1 MRDLLVLFSNK
12 RFTTLWFARTISN
25 FGNGMAPIAV
35 SFGVLGLEGATAGD
49 LGTVLAAHAI
59 PVVLMLP
66 LGGVLADRLPR
77 AFVISVTDLILS
89 VFIAA
94 VGVLFITDRA
104 TVLNLALIH
113 VVAGVLNALW
123 WPAFPG
129 LVPAVM
135 QERDLQQANGLLAIG
150 SNGGMVFGT
159 AAGGVITAFIGPGWA
174 ILIDACTFLIAG
186 ALVWTFRDV
195 APAGGA
201 GESMI
206 RDLHDGWKTFLSFR
220 WVWAIVAA
228 FSVIVACMRA
238 GFDVAGPVLM
248 KAEYSGAASWAVIQ
262 TGQSIGYVLGAMLA
276 TRVRPARPLVYSLF
290 FTLTMP
296 VLLIMLA
303 LNSPLW
309 LLAIGGVLIGMCWDQ
324 WGVYWTTALQTH
336 IPRDSLSRVSSF
348 DAMGSLVFGP
358 VGLAVAGPAIAAF
371 GVSDVMLGCA
381 AITVLVLALPLLER
395 EVRELRWVDPEP
407 VTAANGD

>member
-1 MRDLLVLFSNK
+1 M
-12 RFTTLWFARTISN
+12 
-25 FGNGMAPIAV
+25 
-35 SFGVLGLEGATAGD
+35 SFGVLGLPGATAKD
-49 LGTVLAAHAI
+49 LGTVLAAQAI
-59 PVVLMLP
+59 PVVIMLP
-66 LGGVLADRLPR
+66 FGGVLADRLPR
-77 AFVISVTDLILS
+77 ALVIAVTDIVLS
-89 VFIAA
+89 VFIGTA
-94 VGVLFITDRA
+94 GFLFITGQA

-113 VVAGVLNALW
+113 VVAGILQALW

-135 QERDLQQANGLLAIG
+135 QERDLQRANGLLAIG
-150 SNGGMVFGT
+150 SNGGLVFGT
-159 AAGGVITAFIGPGWA
+159 AVGGIITAFIGPGWA
-174 ILIDACTFLIAG
+174 ILIDAGTFLIAG

-195 APAGGA
+195 APAGNSDS
-201 GESMI
+201 SMFA
-206 RDLHDGWKTFLSFR
+206 DLHDGWRTFLSFR

-248 KAEYSGAASWAVIQ
+248 KTEYSGAASWAVIQ

-276 TRVRPARPLVYSLF
+276 TRLRPARPLVYCLI

-296 VLLIMLA
+296 LLLLMLA
-303 LNSPLW
+303 LQAPLW
-309 LLAIGGVLIGMCWDQ
+309 MLAIGGVLIGSCWDQ

-336 IPRDSLSRVSSF
+336 VPRESLSRVSSF

-358 VGLAVAGPAIAAF
+358 VGLAVAGPAIAAI
-371 GVSDVMLGCA
+371 GVSGVMLACA
-381 AITVLVLALPLLER
+381 GITVVVLVLPFFER

-407 VTAANGD
+407 AEA